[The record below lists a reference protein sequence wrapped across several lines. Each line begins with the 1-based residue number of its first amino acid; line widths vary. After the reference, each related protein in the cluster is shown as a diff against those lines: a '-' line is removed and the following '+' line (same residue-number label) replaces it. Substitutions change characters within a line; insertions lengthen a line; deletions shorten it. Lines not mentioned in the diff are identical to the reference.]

1 MSSSLNIGD
10 TPIDIKFLLET
21 LTLKDKKCN
30 SLQNKINQLECN
42 LTQSNHFHS
51 TRINTLEIENKNYLS
66 QIKELNHNND
76 LLIIDNQNLEATVK
90 KLDHTV
96 NVKLL
101 ELEFLNSKYITLKNT
116 LSDTINRNHNY
127 VSKLNNLEE
136 QINQTHEHYTN
147 ILNKYKSTLKLNH
160 KPKLTK

>member
-1 MSSSLNIGD
+1 MSSLNIGD

-30 SLQNKINQLECN
+30 SLQNKINQLEST

-51 TRINTLEIENKNYLS
+51 TRINNLEIENKDYIQ

-76 LLIIDNQNLEATVK
+76 LLLLDNQNLEANVK
-90 KLDHTV
+90 KLEHTLSS
-96 NVKLL
+96 KLL
-101 ELEFLNSKYITLKNT
+101 QLEFLNSKYITLKNT
-116 LSDTINRNHNY
+116 LNDTINRNHTY
-127 VSKLNNLEE
+127 ISKLNDLEE
-136 QINQTHEHYTN
+136 QINQSHQHYTN
-147 ILNKYKSTLKLNH
+147 IINKYKSSLKLNH